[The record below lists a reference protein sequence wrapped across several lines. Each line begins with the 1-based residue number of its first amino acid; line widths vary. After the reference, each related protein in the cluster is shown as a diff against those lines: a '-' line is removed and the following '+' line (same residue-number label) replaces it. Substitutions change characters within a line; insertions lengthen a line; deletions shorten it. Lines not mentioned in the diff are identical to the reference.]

1 MADKLTISEILGQ
14 IRENWPEMDT
24 PETAVMLSVFR
35 LNDLVIES
43 SSQVLAEF
51 GLSQSAF
58 EALVTLRAQ
67 PAPRRMTPTELY
79 RAVLVTSGGMTKVL
93 KQLEAEG
100 CVRREDNPDDQR
112 SRFVCL
118 TRAGEVRAEEAMRA
132 VAEDD
137 RRLLGASLSEQQIAQ
152 LGKVL
157 LRTVGKLEDTTED

>member
-1 MADKLTISEILGQ
+1 
-14 IRENWPEMDT
+14 
-24 PETAVMLSVFR
+24 
-35 LNDLVIES
+35 
-43 SSQVLAEF
+43 
-51 GLSQSAF
+51 
-58 EALVTLRAQ
+58 
-67 PAPRRMTPTELY
+67 
-79 RAVLVTSGGMTKVL
+79 
-93 KQLEAEG
+93 
-100 CVRREDNPDDQR
+100 VRREDNPDDQR